1 MVIAF
6 IADER
11 RVDVIN
17 FGHEGPLVLGPRGV
31 RRLPQEENPPLGLAE
46 LTGAGPAGIS
56 RVLLEPGETVLLV
69 TDGVTEARDRHG
81 HFFPLTPWAQK
92 YWATG
97 SSWGETPSTLLDRL
111 MQALVDTGDLP
122 RRPERLPIRKSGRG
136 RRQGSGPGVSH
147 CVVRQAWHSVP

>member
-1 MVIAF
+1 MRDHWGSHRCRTAVGSVVIAF

-81 HFFPLTPWAQK
+81 HFFLSHPGPK
-92 YWATG
+92 STG
-97 SSWGETPSTLLDRL
+97 PPAAVG
-111 MQALVDTGDLP
+111 A
-122 RRPERLPIRKSGRG
+122 
-136 RRQGSGPGVSH
+136 RRQAH
-147 CVVRQAWHSVP
+147 CWIG